1 MSYQTAAE
9 ITKYAYHI
17 SPSECRS
24 VIIRWKCLLLRIP
37 GFSPIICFSLLH
49 LFIFL
54 ERCCA
59 TFFLKTYEN
68 APKRYG
74 YAAVALLL
82 TIFGLWVFYIFYD
95 EDLFRYNPYCGA
107 TSATSA
113 PRILNTYYI
122 MLALDAGCTIGDFW
136 LLWLSKKRMNL
147 RNAFATSRHLRT
159 MPEYYQLSQSYQLRE
174 NKVTTALVFPFVTA
188 HSLVFFTYLI
198 LTTTFRLTIG
208 NGTTPVIYTT
218 SVEGAHVVRF
228 SFIFL

>member
-1 MSYQTAAE
+1 MHFDF
-9 ITKYAYHI
+9 TKPYSTIFFQYAYHI
-17 SPSECRS
+17 SPFECRA
-24 VIIRWKCLLLRIP
+24 VIIRWKCLFLRIP

-82 TIFGLWVFYIFYD
+82 SIFGLWVYYIFHD

-107 TSATSA
+107 TSPTSA
-113 PRILNTYYI
+113 PRILNTYYV
-122 MLALDAGCTIGDFW
+122 MLGLDAGCTIGDFW

-147 RNAFATSRHLRT
+147 RNAFATSSKKRMNLRNAFAT
-159 MPEYYQLSQSYQLRE
+159 S
-174 NKVTTALVFPFVTA
+174 
-188 HSLVFFTYLI
+188 
-198 LTTTFRLTIG
+198 
-208 NGTTPVIYTT
+208 
-218 SVEGAHVVRF
+218 SVEGAHVIVTIYTF
-228 SFIFL
+228 ATLYLLWFLHQRIYHQRSQGTFNPKVCPQNEADVYFKMFNSQITGY